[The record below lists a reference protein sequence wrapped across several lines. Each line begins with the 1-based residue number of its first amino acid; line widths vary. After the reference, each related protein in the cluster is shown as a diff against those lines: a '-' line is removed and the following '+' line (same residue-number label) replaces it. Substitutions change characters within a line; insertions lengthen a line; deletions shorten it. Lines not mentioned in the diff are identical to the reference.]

1 MTVAR
6 ERPGKQIMPES
17 SDDQPP
23 KRVIFRKRFQD
34 AASRPLQAFA
44 EKLSRE
50 VASGRDFVCLVT
62 TAEELAELN
71 ERFRGKPESTDV
83 LSFPAAGDP
92 GYLGDLAISLP
103 HARAQ
108 AREHGHSTE
117 EEVRVL
123 MLHGLLH
130 LTGMDHESDTGQMR
144 RAESRWRKR
153 LGLPA
158 GLIARSGK

>member
-1 MTVAR
+1 
-6 ERPGKQIMPES
+6 MPDS

-23 KRVIFRKRFQD
+23 KRVVFRKRFQD
-34 AASRPLQAFA
+34 VASRPLQAFA
-44 EKLSRE
+44 ERLARD
-50 VASGRDFVCLVT
+50 VAHGRDFVCLIT

-71 ERFRGKPESTDV
+71 ARFRQKAESTDV

-108 AREHGHSTE
+108 AREHGHGTE
-117 EEVRVL
+117 DEIRVL

-130 LTGMDHESDTGQMR
+130 LMGFDHETDQGRMR

-153 LGLPA
+153 LGLPT
-158 GLIARSGK
+158 GLIARSGA

>member
-1 MTVAR
+1 
-6 ERPGKQIMPES
+6 MPDS

-23 KRVIFRKRFQD
+23 KRVVFRKRFQD
-34 AASRPLQAFA
+34 VASRPLQAFA
-44 EKLSRE
+44 ERLARD
-50 VASGRDFVCLVT
+50 VAHGRDFVCLIT

-71 ERFRGKPESTDV
+71 ARFRQKAESTDV

-108 AREHGHSTE
+108 AREHGHRTE
-117 EEVRVL
+117 DEIRVL

-130 LTGMDHESDTGQMR
+130 LMGFDHETDQGRMR

-153 LGLPA
+153 LGLPT
-158 GLIARSGK
+158 GLIARSGA

>member
-1 MTVAR
+1 
-6 ERPGKQIMPES
+6 MPDS

-23 KRVIFRKRFQD
+23 KRVVFRKRFQD
-34 AASRPLQAFA
+34 VASRPLQAFA
-44 EKLSRE
+44 ERLSRD
-50 VASGRDFVCLVT
+50 VAQGRDFVCLIT

-71 ERFRGKPESTDV
+71 ARFRQKSESTDV

-117 EEVRVL
+117 DEIRVL
-123 MLHGLLH
+123 ILHGLLH
-130 LTGMDHESDTGQMR
+130 LMGFDHETDQGRMR

-153 LGLPA
+153 LDLPT
-158 GLIARSGK
+158 GLIARSGE